1 MKYAISLGLEYVRL
15 EINQLIYTTRLLI
28 LSALITLQLED
39 QRQQLLTEFEAERR
53 NHQRLIRENARLEQR
68 YQNLQDE
75 LEIIERSPVKTPFT
89 GQLDISASSS
99 GRRSICEGVSSRK
112 WLGRNKYMLRA
123 FLRPA
128 VQPGGVYVMD
138 ILKATLTQNLA
149 TQKQKICFASVR
161 NGKC

>member
-1 MKYAISLGLEYVRL
+1 MKYAISLGL

-39 QRQQLLTEFEAERR
+39 QRQQLLSEFEAERR

-112 WLGRNKYMLRA
+112 WLGRNKYM
-123 FLRPA
+123 
-128 VQPGGVYVMD
+128 
-138 ILKATLTQNLA
+138 
-149 TQKQKICFASVR
+149 
-161 NGKC
+161 